1 MKIIDFRFRPNTPE
15 IINGIKNS
23 SMFKATCE
31 AIGFDK
37 RVPQALPEI
46 VADLDRRGVELCVVS
61 GRDCETTY
69 GFPANNNSILE
80 FCRAYPNKFLGFWG
94 IDPHKGMD
102 AVREV
107 EHVIK
112 DLGMRGIATDPYLAH
127 CPPSDAR
134 YYPIYAKCVELG
146 VPVFVTTAPPAQV
159 PRAIMDY
166 IDPRQIDVVA
176 RDFPELI
183 LIMSHGGY
191 PFVNEAIFAC
201 MRNANVYMDLSNKFL
216 GFWGIDP
223 HKGMDAVREVE
234 HVIKDLGMRGIATDP
249 YLAHCPPSDA
259 RYYPIYAKCV
269 ELGVPVFVTTAPP
282 AQVPRAIMDYIDPR
296 QIDVVARD
304 FPELILIMSHGGYP
318 FVNEAIF
325 ACMRNANV
333 YMDLS
338 EYELAPMAEVY
349 VDALNKMIG
358 DKVIFASAHPFIEQA
373 DAIEIYKNLNIS
385 EEVREKVMYKTAAK
399 ILGLDKGVS
408 LNTVKPM
415 APNGFNNAKFPLPF
429 QPFAPMGR

>member
-1 MKIIDFRFRPNTPE
+1 MKIIDFRFRPNTKE
-15 IINGIKNS
+15 ILDGIKNS

-37 RVPQALPEI
+37 RVPQTLPEI
-46 VADLDRRGVELCVVS
+46 VADLDKRGVELCVVS

-69 GFPANNNSILE
+69 GFPANNNSVLE
-80 FCRAYPNKFLGFWG
+80 FCKAYPHKFVGFWG
-94 IDPHKGMD
+94 IDPHKGMA

-107 EHVIK
+107 EHVIR

-146 VPVFVTTAPPAQV
+146 VPVFVTTAPPPQV

-176 RDFPELI
+176 RDFPEL
-183 LIMSHGGY
+183 
-191 PFVNEAIFAC
+191 V
-201 MRNANVYMDLSNKFL
+201 
-216 GFWGIDP
+216 
-223 HKGMDAVREVE
+223 
-234 HVIKDLGMRGIATDP
+234 
-249 YLAHCPPSDA
+249 
-259 RYYPIYAKCV
+259 
-269 ELGVPVFVTTAPP
+269 
-282 AQVPRAIMDYIDPR
+282 
-296 QIDVVARD
+296 
-304 FPELILIMSHGGYP
+304 LIMSHGGYP

-338 EYELAPMAEVY
+338 EYELAPMADVY
-349 VDALNKMIG
+349 VDAINKMIA

-373 DAIEIYKNLNIS
+373 EAIRIYKSLSIS
-385 EEVREKVMYKTAAK
+385 EETREKVMYRNAAR
-399 ILGLDKGVS
+399 ILGLDQS
-408 LNTVKPM
+408 AEPRRPAT
-415 APNGFNNAKFPLPF
+415 APNGLMNMKFPLPF
-429 QPFAPMGR
+429 QPFAPSGTR

>member
-37 RVPQALPEI
+37 RVPQPLPEI

-201 MRNANVYMDLSNKFL
+201 MRNANVYMDLS
-216 GFWGIDP
+216 
-223 HKGMDAVREVE
+223 
-234 HVIKDLGMRGIATDP
+234 
-249 YLAHCPPSDA
+249 
-259 RYYPIYAKCV
+259 
-269 ELGVPVFVTTAPP
+269 
-282 AQVPRAIMDYIDPR
+282 
-296 QIDVVARD
+296 
-304 FPELILIMSHGGYP
+304 
-318 FVNEAIF
+318 
-325 ACMRNANV
+325 
-333 YMDLS
+333 
-338 EYELAPMAEVY
+338 EYELAPMADVY

-373 DAIEIYKNLNIS
+373 DAIQIYKNLNIS

-399 ILGLDKGVS
+399 ILGIDKGVS
-408 LNTVKPM
+408 FNTTKPM

>member
-1 MKIIDFRFRPNTPE
+1 MIIIDFRFRPNTPE

-201 MRNANVYMDLSNKFL
+201 MRNANVYMDLS
-216 GFWGIDP
+216 
-223 HKGMDAVREVE
+223 
-234 HVIKDLGMRGIATDP
+234 
-249 YLAHCPPSDA
+249 
-259 RYYPIYAKCV
+259 
-269 ELGVPVFVTTAPP
+269 
-282 AQVPRAIMDYIDPR
+282 
-296 QIDVVARD
+296 
-304 FPELILIMSHGGYP
+304 
-318 FVNEAIF
+318 
-325 ACMRNANV
+325 
-333 YMDLS
+333 

-373 DAIEIYKNLNIS
+373 DAIEIYKNLNIIKYIIKCS
-385 EEVREKVMYKTAAK
+385 CLTHIDQNHSDRH
-399 ILGLDKGVS
+399 
-408 LNTVKPM
+408 
-415 APNGFNNAKFPLPF
+415 
-429 QPFAPMGR
+429 

>member
-1 MKIIDFRFRPNTPE
+1 M
-15 IINGIKNS
+15 
-23 SMFKATCE
+23 
-31 AIGFDK
+31 
-37 RVPQALPEI
+37 
-46 VADLDRRGVELCVVS
+46 RRS

-201 MRNANVYMDLSNKFL
+201 MRNANVYMDLS
-216 GFWGIDP
+216 
-223 HKGMDAVREVE
+223 
-234 HVIKDLGMRGIATDP
+234 
-249 YLAHCPPSDA
+249 
-259 RYYPIYAKCV
+259 
-269 ELGVPVFVTTAPP
+269 
-282 AQVPRAIMDYIDPR
+282 
-296 QIDVVARD
+296 
-304 FPELILIMSHGGYP
+304 
-318 FVNEAIF
+318 
-325 ACMRNANV
+325 
-333 YMDLS
+333 
-338 EYELAPMAEVY
+338 EYELAPMAEVCRR
-349 VDALNKMIG
+349 LNKMIG
-358 DKVIFASAHPFIEQA
+358 DKVISSAHLFIEQA
-373 DAIEIYKNLNIS
+373 DAIETKNLNIRGVAKRS
-385 EEVREKVMYKTAAK
+385 CTRPPRRSSSTRAFPQYRKPAPRLQQRQVPAAVPALRPDGT
-399 ILGLDKGVS
+399 LGFCGELRFRAVPWGG
-408 LNTVKPM
+408 N
-415 APNGFNNAKFPLPF
+415 APRPAELFWVTRG
-429 QPFAPMGR
+429 

>member
-127 CPPSDAR
+127 CPPSPLLSHLCQVRRAR
-134 YYPIYAKCVELG
+134 RAGLRDHR
-146 VPVFVTTAPPAQV
+146 PARPGS
-159 PRAIMDY
+159 PRH
-166 IDPRQIDVVA
+166 
-176 RDFPELI
+176 
-183 LIMSHGGY
+183 HG
-191 PFVNEAIFAC
+191 
-201 MRNANVYMDLSNKFL
+201 L
-216 GFWGIDP
+216 
-223 HKGMDAVREVE
+223 H
-234 HVIKDLGMRGIATDP
+234 
-249 YLAHCPPSDA
+249 
-259 RYYPIYAKCV
+259 
-269 ELGVPVFVTTAPP
+269 
-282 AQVPRAIMDYIDPR
+282 
-296 QIDVVARD
+296 
-304 FPELILIMSHGGYP
+304 
-318 FVNEAIF
+318 
-325 ACMRNANV
+325 
-333 YMDLS
+333 
-338 EYELAPMAEVY
+338 
-349 VDALNKMIG
+349 
-358 DKVIFASAHPFIEQA
+358 
-373 DAIEIYKNLNIS
+373 
-385 EEVREKVMYKTAAK
+385 
-399 ILGLDKGVS
+399 
-408 LNTVKPM
+408 
-415 APNGFNNAKFPLPF
+415 
-429 QPFAPMGR
+429 

>member
-166 IDPRQIDVVA
+166 IDPRQIDVV
-176 RDFPELI
+176 
-183 LIMSHGGY
+183 
-191 PFVNEAIFAC
+191 
-201 MRNANVYMDLSNKFL
+201 
-216 GFWGIDP
+216 
-223 HKGMDAVREVE
+223 
-234 HVIKDLGMRGIATDP
+234 
-249 YLAHCPPSDA
+249 
-259 RYYPIYAKCV
+259 
-269 ELGVPVFVTTAPP
+269 
-282 AQVPRAIMDYIDPR
+282 
-296 QIDVVARD
+296 
-304 FPELILIMSHGGYP
+304 
-318 FVNEAIF
+318 
-325 ACMRNANV
+325 

>member
-201 MRNANVYMDLSNKFL
+201 MRNANL
-216 GFWGIDP
+216 
-223 HKGMDAVREVE
+223 
-234 HVIKDLGMRGIATDP
+234 
-249 YLAHCPPSDA
+249 
-259 RYYPIYAKCV
+259 
-269 ELGVPVFVTTAPP
+269 
-282 AQVPRAIMDYIDPR
+282 
-296 QIDVVARD
+296 
-304 FPELILIMSHGGYP
+304 
-318 FVNEAIF
+318 
-325 ACMRNANV
+325 

-338 EYELAPMAEVY
+338 EYEL
-349 VDALNKMIG
+349 
-358 DKVIFASAHPFIEQA
+358 A